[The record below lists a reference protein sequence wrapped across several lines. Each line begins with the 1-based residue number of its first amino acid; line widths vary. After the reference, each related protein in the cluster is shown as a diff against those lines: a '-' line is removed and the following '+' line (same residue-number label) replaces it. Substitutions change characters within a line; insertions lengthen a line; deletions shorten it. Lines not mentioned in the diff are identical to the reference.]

1 MINFIKENS
10 YSMVKM
16 FINQLGMTIFG
27 TMLALSTG
35 SNNSLLLASSIFSV
49 LFYMF
54 LVYSVGWELGAK
66 DKIRVDSG
74 RMREFPSKGFFI
86 ALGANLPNLI
96 LAVLIGFG
104 AIISNGFDAKWAGN
118 LSMVCNAIAR
128 LIQGMYL
135 GIIKLLGDSLFEKA
149 TILDTWW
156 WFIIITFPALFVGWL
171 SYFLGSKNFRI
182 LSIFGIKQKPTK

>member
-35 SNNSLLLASSIFSV
+35 NNNSLLLASSIFSV

-74 RMREFPSKGFFI
+74 RMREFPSKGFFV